1 MTLATTGEAS
11 LRPAGDVMELVLGGR
26 TLASLHAGGVELGRR
41 DIGGVKASSTDE
53 GASGPIDD
61 GLVAEWSAQR
71 IGGQDAWELRLVLRN
86 DADAPRA
93 VTRMDPLRMA
103 LDPAIGHWR
112 TTWYRSAWGD
122 EYRPRHGTTRHDAL
136 LEVRSGR
143 SSHGMAPW
151 LGLEAED
158 GSAALIVTVAW
169 SGNWH
174 ITALSRGAVSAGI
187 SPWQF
192 EVVLAPGESVT
203 APSVVIAAGA
213 DMEHASL
220 ALQRAVRDAWLPRTA
235 FSDTAPTEWNHWW
248 PYEDVEVDETVI
260 VENARAA
267 ASVGVDVVTVDA
279 GWFGASDASSDWQE
293 QRGDWTLVNTERF
306 PSGLPALGAAIA
318 EAGVLPGIWVEAEAV
333 GRAARLRTERPAVL
347 ARSVEGRRHDRAYRV
362 MTVSLDPDDP
372 GFLGYVCLGSPEG
385 RDHVLTSMTGL
396 IERFGS
402 RWIKL
407 DFNIDPDAGCT
418 RTDHGHGSGDGLLR
432 HYEGLYAVLDE
443 VRRRHPEVLLE
454 SCSSGGM
461 RIDLGLA
468 RHVHAFFLSDPD
480 YTEHALE
487 VLHGAVR
494 MLPPLGILHW
504 SHSQW
509 RGEYDMQQRDW
520 QAVTDDD
527 FDTMLRAAM
536 LHRFGISLRLT
547 ELPSRLVDR
556 LRVHVAL
563 FRSVLTPLVRDGV
576 LRALTPT
583 PERGGLG
590 ERAPVFQL
598 SDEASDRH
606 VVGAFVLDGG
616 ERPAAV
622 RVRGLDR
629 STRYDVTDL
638 ATGEAVA
645 MSGTELTETGVPLSG
660 AGTVTSWLILVEPT
674 S

>member
-1 MTLATTGEAS
+1 MTLATMGAAS
-11 LRPAGDVMELVLGGR
+11 LHPTGDVMQLALDGR
-26 TLASLHAGGVELGRR
+26 TLASLHAGGVELDRR
-41 DIGGVKASSTDE
+41 DVGAVQGSTTADGVTGSLDGGLT
-53 GASGPIDD
+53 
-61 GLVAEWSAQR
+61 AEWSAER

-86 DADAPRA
+86 DSDGPCTL
-93 VTRMDPLRMA
+93 TRMDPLRMA
-103 LDPAIGHWR
+103 LDPARGHWR

-122 EYRPRHGTTRHDAL
+122 EFRPRHGTTRHDAL

-151 LGLEAED
+151 LGFEAED
-158 GSAALIVTVAW
+158 ASAALIVTPAW

-174 ITALSRGAVSAGI
+174 ISALSRGVVSAGI
-187 SPWQF
+187 SPWQL

-213 DMEHASL
+213 DLESASL

-248 PYEDVEVDETVI
+248 PYEDVEVDERVI

-279 GWFGASDASSDWQE
+279 GWFGAPDAASDWQE
-293 QRGDWTLVNTERF
+293 QRGDWTRVNTERF
-306 PSGLPALGAAIA
+306 PSGLAWLGAAIS
-318 EAGVLPGIWVEAEAV
+318 EAGVLPGIWIEAEAV
-333 GRAARLRTERPAVL
+333 GRSARLRVERPGAL
-347 ARSVEGRRHDRAYRV
+347 ARTVEGRRHDQAYRV
-362 MTVSLDPDDP
+362 MTVSLDPADP

-396 IERFGS
+396 IERFGA

-418 RTDHGHGSGDGLLR
+418 RTDHGHGRGDGLLR

-443 VRRRHPEVLLE
+443 VRRRHPDVLLE

-480 YTEHALE
+480 YTEHHLQ
-487 VLHGAVR
+487 VLHGAIR

-509 RGEYDMQQRDW
+509 LGEYDMQQRDW
-520 QAVTDDD
+520 MAVTDDE

-547 ELPSRLVDR
+547 ELPSRLRDR
-556 LRVHVAL
+556 LREHLSL
-563 FRSVLTPLVRDGV
+563 FRSVLAPLVRDGV

-583 PERGGLG
+583 AERGGLG
-590 ERAPVFQL
+590 ERTPVFQL
-598 SDEASDRH
+598 SDEARGHH
-606 VVGAFVLDGG
+606 VIGVFVLDGG
-616 ERPAAV
+616 APPASIRARAV
-622 RVRGLDR
+622 DPE
-629 STRYDVTDL
+629 THYDVTDL
-638 ATGEAVA
+638 ATGATRV
-645 MSGTELTETGVPLSG
+645 MTGSELTIAGAPLTG
-660 AGTVTSWLILVEPT
+660 AATVTSWLLRIAPA

>member
-1 MTLATTGEAS
+1 MTLATTGAAS
-11 LRPAGDVMELVLGGR
+11 LRAAGDVMELTLDGR
-26 TLASLHAGGVELGRR
+26 PLASLQAGSVELDRRDVGGVR
-41 DIGGVKASSTDE
+41 APMTAA
-53 GASGPIDD
+53 GASGSLAE
-61 GLVAEWSAQR
+61 GLVAEWSADR
-71 IGGQDAWELRLVLRN
+71 IGGQDVWELRLVLRN
-86 DADAPRA
+86 ESDASRTL
-93 VTRMDPLRMA
+93 TRMDPLRLA
-103 LDPAIGHWR
+103 LDPATAHWR

-122 EYRPRHGTTRHDAL
+122 EYRPCHGTTRHDAL

-158 GSAALIVTVAW
+158 GSAALIVTPAW

-187 SPWQF
+187 SPWQLDV
-192 EVVLAPGESVT
+192 ELAPGEAVT
-203 APSVVIAAGA
+203 APSVVIAAGTDLEQA
-213 DMEHASL
+213 AL
-220 ALQRAVRDAWLPRTA
+220 GLQRAVRDAWLPRTS
-235 FSDTAPTEWNHWW
+235 FSDSLPTEWNHWW
-248 PYEDVEVDETVI
+248 PYEDVEIDEAVI
-260 VENARAA
+260 ARNARGA

-279 GWFGASDASSDWQE
+279 GWFGAPDAASDWQE
-293 QRGDWTLVNTERF
+293 QRGDWTRVNTERF
-306 PSGLPALGAAIA
+306 PAGLTALGAAISD
-318 EAGVLPGIWVEAEAV
+318 AGVLPGIWIEAEAV
-333 GRAARLRTERPAVL
+333 GRSAQLRTERPAVL
-347 ARSVEGRRHDRAYRV
+347 ARSVEGRRHDPAYRV

-385 RDHVLTSMTGL
+385 REHVLDSMTGL

-418 RTDHGHGSGDGLLR
+418 RTDHGHGRGDGLLR

-454 SCSSGGM
+454 ACSSGGM

-480 YTEHALE
+480 YTEHHLE
-487 VLHGAVR
+487 VLHGAAR

-520 QAVTDDD
+520 PSVTDDE
-527 FDTMLRAAM
+527 FDAMLRAAM

-547 ELPSRLVDR
+547 ELVPRLRDR
-556 LRVHVAL
+556 LSLHLEL
-563 FRSVLTPLVRDGV
+563 FRSVLAPLVREGV
-576 LRALTPT
+576 LRALTPP

-598 SDEASDRH
+598 TDEAADRH
-606 VVGAFVLDGG
+606 VVAAFVLDGG
-616 ERPAAV
+616 TRPDAI
-622 RVRGLDR
+622 RPRGLEPQR
-629 STRYDVTDL
+629 GYVVTDL
-638 ATGEAVA
+638 ATGDSVSLTGSELSSAGVA
-645 MSGTELTETGVPLSG
+645 LSG
-660 AGTVTSWLILVEPT
+660 APSVTSWLRRVEPQ